1 MNLTKK
7 RKVINYLSKFS
18 LIRSDCDCENCPLGW
33 RNFKNIANLK
43 EIVQDSFCSER
54 AEHLAGIKFPRE
66 SSCTVRM
73 DILKKFFERYKNL
86 TIKLL
91 DNE

>member
-7 RKVINYLSKFS
+7 RKVINYLSKFN
-18 LIRSDCDCENCPLGW
+18 LRRSGCENCPLGW
-33 RNFKNIANLK
+33 INFKNIANLK

-54 AEHLAGIKFPRE
+54 AEHLTGIKFPRE
-66 SSCTVRM
+66 SSCPVRM

-86 TIKLL
+86 TVKIL

>member
-1 MNLTKK
+1 MNLMKK
-7 RKVINYLSKFS
+7 RKVINYLSKFN
-18 LIRSDCDCENCPLGW
+18 LGRSLGW
-33 RNFKNIANLK
+33 INFKNIANLK
-43 EIVQDSFCSER
+43 QIVQDSFCSER
-54 AEHLAGIKFPRE
+54 AEHLTGIKFPRE

-86 TIKLL
+86 KVTFL